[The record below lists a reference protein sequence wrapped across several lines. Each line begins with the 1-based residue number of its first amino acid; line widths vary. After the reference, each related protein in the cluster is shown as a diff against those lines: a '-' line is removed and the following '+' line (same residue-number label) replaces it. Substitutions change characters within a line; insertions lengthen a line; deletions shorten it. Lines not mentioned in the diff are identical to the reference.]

1 MTIHYI
7 KIALRNLATQKTLAF
22 INVAGLSIGLACFSL
37 FLLYTVN
44 ELSFDRFH
52 QNANKI
58 YRVYEWSQG
67 IPGMNTH
74 GDAGL
79 YMPLGPAMKNDFHDV
94 ENYVRYQKSWDEKFI
109 NT

>member
-37 FLLYTVN
+37 FLLYSVN

-52 QNANKI
+52 KNADNI
-58 YRVYEWSQG
+58 YRVWWVFAITGFAALLIALITVSFQA
-67 IPGMNTH
+67 IKTAITNP
-74 GDAGL
+74 
-79 YMPLGPAMKNDFHDV
+79 V
-94 ENYVRYQKSWDEKFI
+94 KSLRTE
-109 NT
+109 

>member
-37 FLLYTVN
+37 FLLYSVN

-52 QNANKI
+52 KNADNI
-58 YRVYEWSQG
+58 YRVYEWTEG
-67 IPGMNTH
+67 RPGTDAH

-79 YMPLGPAMKNDFHDV
+79 YMPLGPAMKHDFPDV
-94 ENYVRYQKSWDEKFI
+94 ENYVRF
-109 NT
+109 